1 MKCHSRRLF
10 ILVLLGLLFNIVQHP
25 IPVAAIS
32 PNVLIYQVQ
41 TGGAGSGTASQELI
55 LLKNTSNEDV
65 NISGWCVQYSSAADN
80 VGFSACIE
88 PSLQTELWLT
98 AGGLV
103 SLATNEFVTA
113 NPLFIPDVVF
123 SSGLAATGG
132 HLRLLNTEALE
143 VDKLGWG
150 TAVHPETLSAVSH
163 TSGKVLG
170 RNDALINLDTD
181 NNSIDFSSVE
191 RLAVVMTGLYEVAV
205 PIDSCPNI
213 EGVQVVI
220 PEGMLQDDDG
230 DCFEDMCP
238 NLDELQKVMPVGY
251 VLENELCILVPLEDR
266 PLVITELYPNS
277 PSYDTGN
284 EFIEL
289 YNPHDVTIS
298 LKGYSIQ
305 LGPDF
310 GTDFVFTSGEIGPRQ
325 YLVFSDTET
334 GVVLPNS
341 SGVAIRLK
349 SPAGTTVSEVS
360 IYPEIADNE
369 SWSLVDDRW
378 IVTNQVTRASANLPY
393 VIKAE
398 EEVLGVTTVL
408 APCAAGKYR
417 NPETNRCR
425 TIETAVS
432 TLTPCDEDEYRSPD
446 TNRCRK
452 LVSTSTKLQPCDE
465 GEERN
470 PETNRC
476 RKVSIVAASQ
486 EDLADIVDITPKQ
499 TTGSVNWGVMS
510 GLFVATGG
518 YMMYEWRNE
527 IRRKLR
533 IY

>member
-1 MKCHSRRLF
+1 LRQLF
-10 ILVLLGLLFNIVQHP
+10 ILAFLGLVFDVAHP
-25 IPVAAIS
+25 SIHAAAIS

-41 TGGAGSGTASQELI
+41 TGGAGSGTATQELI
-55 LLKNTSNEDV
+55 ILKNVGSENV

-88 PSLQTELWLT
+88 PSPQTELWLS

-103 SLATNEFVTA
+103 SLATNEFVSA
-113 NPLFIPDVVF
+113 NPLFVPDVVF

-132 HLRLLNTEALE
+132 HLRLLNADSFEI
-143 VDKLGWG
+143 DKVGWG
-150 TAVHPETLSAVSH
+150 SAVHPEALPAVSH
-163 TSGKVLG
+163 SSGKVLG
-170 RNDALINLDTD
+170 RNVASINLDTD
-181 NNSIDFSSVE
+181 NNSVDFSSVE
-191 RLAVVMTGLYEVAV
+191 RLAAVMSGLYEVMI

-213 EGVQVVI
+213 EGIQSLV
-220 PEGMLQDDDG
+220 PYGMLQDDDG
-230 DCFEDMCP
+230 DCFEDICP

-289 YNPHDVTIS
+289 YNPHDETIS

-310 GTDFVFTSGEIGPRQ
+310 SNDFVFASGEIGPKQ

-334 GVVLPNS
+334 GIVLPNS
-341 SGVAIRLK
+341 SGIAMRLK

-369 SWSLVDDRW
+369 SWSLVDDQW
-378 IVTNQVTRASANLPY
+378 IVTNQVTRARANLPY

-408 APCAAGKYR
+408 APCPAGKYRNPTTKRCRTIETVVSSLSPCDEDEYR

-425 TIETAVS
+425 KVSSAVT
-432 TLTPCDEDEYRSPD
+432 TL
-446 TNRCRK
+446 K
-452 LVSTSTKLQPCDE
+452 PCDE

-476 RKVSIVAASQ
+476 RKISIVASSQ
-486 EDLADIVDITPKQ
+486 DDLADIIDVPTRQ
-499 TTGSVNWGVMS
+499 TSGKINWLEMS
-510 GLFVATGG
+510 ILLGATSG
-518 YMMYEWRNE
+518 YMVYEWRNE
-527 IRRKLR
+527 LRRKLR
-533 IY
+533 LH